1 MSEKFTA
8 LNTTPRLHGIRIHL
22 SKTMSSTRK
31 KHASKG
37 KLISD
42 SKEYILIFYVYHLK
56 LCSNS
61 NELTKNKIVNSKY
74 KH

>member
-8 LNTTPRLHGIRIHL
+8 LNITPRVPWIRIYL

-56 LCSNS
+56 PCTNS
-61 NELTKNKIVNSKY
+61 NEQAENRMIKSKH